1 MEKGMYQ
8 AEFMCAFF
16 CSLSKDISFQEILT
30 KVNELTRITFFGHQ
44 SNAKDDEAIDMFLC
58 VKKSYNLDVVR
69 KGNSVI
75 LRPPDTKAADA
86 AKWVVCGNMRLSA
99 ATISRKTDHS
109 WCLYSHEIWN
119 ILSSF
124 FFKCKWSQYENVWKN
139 WKTWTID
146 TTLYIQHKG
155 PQNDTKWRFQP
166 RCEAWCSIWNLLSTH
181 HAHSCSKGL
190 DSSSTSGL
198 G

>member
-86 AKWVVCGNMRLSA
+86 AK
-99 ATISRKTDHS
+99 
-109 WCLYSHEIWN
+109 
-119 ILSSF
+119 
-124 FFKCKWSQYENVWKN
+124 
-139 WKTWTID
+139 
-146 TTLYIQHKG
+146 
-155 PQNDTKWRFQP
+155 
-166 RCEAWCSIWNLLSTH
+166 
-181 HAHSCSKGL
+181 
-190 DSSSTSGL
+190 
-198 G
+198 